1 MRIFIL
7 LAFAVCSTVIGLG
20 CTSSSSYTS
29 QRATVTAINGTA
41 VASAPATG
49 TATAAIPASASAS
62 AALSSTPGADSTAAN
77 TPITADS
84 AGGQVEVTGIVGGIN
99 ASTRTIEI
107 RRLRGASVTKIEVGD
122 STKIRKAAGGTIPLA
137 DVRVSDRIIA
147 TGALNDRKDALVA
160 TEITVQDVV
169 PGAQPGG

>member
-7 LAFAVCSTVIGLG
+7 LTFAVSSTAIGIG

-29 QRATVTAINGTA
+29 PRGTVTAISGTA
-41 VASAPATG
+41 VTSAPARG
-49 TATAAIPASASAS
+49 TAAVSASASAS
-62 AALSSTPGADSTAAN
+62 AAVTSTPGADSTAAN
-77 TPITADS
+77 TTTADP
-84 AGGQVEVTGIVGGIN
+84 AGGQTEVTGIVGGIN

-122 STKIRKAAGGTIPLA
+122 ATKIRKATGGTIPLA

-147 TGALNDRKDALVA
+147 TGALNDRRDALVA